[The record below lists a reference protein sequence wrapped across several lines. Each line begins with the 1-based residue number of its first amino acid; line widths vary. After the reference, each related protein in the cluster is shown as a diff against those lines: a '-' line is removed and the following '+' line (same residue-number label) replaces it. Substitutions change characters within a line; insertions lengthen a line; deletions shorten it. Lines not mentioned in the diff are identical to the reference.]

1 VRAMSLPI
9 SLTMAAED
17 IRHLDRASHGA
28 GSG

>member
-1 VRAMSLPI
+1 LPI
-9 SLTMAAED
+9 SLTVAAED